1 MPLLDLTGEQ
11 IIAIVQLLEVE
22 INDISSNE
30 ETETE
35 ELEMAMKYSE
45 IIKSI
50 GKQVEDMLGKGE
62 DDEEENL

>member
-11 IIAIVQLLEVE
+11 IIAIVELLEVE

-50 GKQVEDMLGKGE
+50 EKQVEDMLGKGE